1 MEILTIPAFTLLG
14 VLAGYGANN
23 LANNGFWR
31 GAPSTDGAEKNQ
43 TKFAGAVFQ
52 QYEPVATVCA
62 IVGGGLLGMFI
73 GAIITF

>member
-14 VLAGYGANN
+14 VLAGYGANT
-23 LANNGFWR
+23 LANKRFWR
-31 GAPSTDGAEKNQ
+31 GAQSKDWAEKTA